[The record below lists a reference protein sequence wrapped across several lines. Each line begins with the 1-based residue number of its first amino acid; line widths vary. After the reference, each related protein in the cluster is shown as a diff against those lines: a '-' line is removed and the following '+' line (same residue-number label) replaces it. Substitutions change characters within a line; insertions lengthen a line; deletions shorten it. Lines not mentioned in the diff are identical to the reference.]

1 MLAGAQLA
9 VGAAAIFARFAL
21 SGAPPLAVSAWRL
34 VIASAVLLCIAGVRR
49 PRYLGRAS
57 IPQHDTSARAARDTS
72 ARAARDTSARAAR
85 GTSAIRAARDTSAV
99 RTSTIFIAAGV
110 ALAVHFA
117 TWIASLD
124 YTSVAVST
132 LLVATTPIWT
142 ALYDSIVHKR
152 HLSAIAWASFAVG
165 AAGLVLVV
173 GFNRAHPPIAGHEL
187 LGDALAV
194 AGAIAIGAYFILVRE
209 VREAFGT
216 RAIVTRTYSWAALVL
231 LAASI
236 AAHQPAPALSDAPAW
251 GGILAMALVSQLLG
265 HTALNAALR
274 WFSPSAVSMTSLLEP
289 VAAAVLALFIFG
301 EGLTALALAGG
312 LLVLAAIGGFLRDEH
327 VRQVDLNN

>member
-1 MLAGAQLA
+1 MLAGAQAA

-34 VIASAVLLCIAGVRR
+34 AIASAVLLCIAGVRM
-49 PRYLGRAS
+49 PRLRSGVLRQAQDDEIQAQDDEIQGR
-57 IPQHDTSARAARDTS
+57 QGKARY
-72 ARAARDTSARAAR
+72 
-85 GTSAIRAARDTSAV
+85 V
-99 RTSTIFIAAGV
+99 FVAAGV

-152 HLSAIAWASFAVG
+152 HLSAIAWGAFVIG
-165 AAGLVLVV
+165 AAGLLLVV
-173 GFNRAHPPIAGHEL
+173 GFNRTHPPIAGHEL
-187 LGDALAV
+187 LGEGLAV

-209 VREAFGT
+209 VRDSFGT
-216 RAIVTRTYSWAALVL
+216 RDIVTRTYSWAAAALLV
-231 LAASI
+231 ASFS
-236 AAHQPAPALSDAPAW
+236 AHQFPPAFSDAKAW
-251 GGILAMALVSQLLG
+251 GGILAMALISQLLG

-274 WFSPSAVSMTSLLEP
+274 WFSPSAVAMSSLLEP
-289 VAAAVLALFIFG
+289 VVAAVLALLIFG
-301 EGLTALALAGG
+301 ETLTALALVGG
-312 LLVLAAIGGFLRDEH
+312 VLVLLAIGAFLREE
-327 VRQVDLNN
+327 RMPAAP